1 MPPCNPDSKEPGL
14 STPREHRIRV
24 RDIEITWF
32 EWGDPSGQPVVMA
45 HATGFHARCWGAVAT
60 ALGSGYRVIALDQR
74 GHGRTEKA
82 GPYDWRVF
90 GADLGAFVDW
100 LGLSRIIGVGHSMGG
115 HAMVQA
121 ASNRIELFERLVLV
135 DPVILAPEA
144 YREWH
149 RQPPYAS
156 ADAHPVARR
165 RADFRD
171 WKEFHDRLRDRN
183 PFALWRADV
192 LRDYCRHG
200 VLAKRD
206 GGVALACPPAVESA
220 IYLGSGGTDI
230 YREIRALPHEVLVI
244 RAPPRNSAPAHMD
257 FSRSPTWENLAAAFP
272 HGRDLYRPDLTHFIP
287 MQEPDFVASAINGPD
302 VVSFP
307 G

>member
-1 MPPCNPDSKEPGL
+1 MNG
-14 STPREHRIRV
+14 PREHRIRL
-24 RDIEITWF
+24 RDIEIAWF

-45 HATGFHARCWGAVAT
+45 HATGFHARCWDAVAT
-60 ALGSGYRVIALDQR
+60 ALGSGYRAIAIDQR
-74 GHGRTEKA
+74 GHGRSGKA

-90 GADLGAFVDW
+90 GTDLTEFIDR
-100 LGLSRIIGVGHSMGG
+100 LGLSRIVGVGHSMGG

-121 ASNRIELFERLVLV
+121 ASSRVEEFERLVLV

-144 YREWH
+144 YRAWH
-149 RQPPYAS
+149 RERPYAS

-165 RADFRD
+165 RAHFRS
-171 WKEFHDRLRDRN
+171 WTEFHSRLRNRL

-200 VLAKRD
+200 VLPESG

-230 YREIRALPHEVLVI
+230 HPEIGALPHEALVI
-244 RAPPRNSAPAHMD
+244 RAPPRREAAARMD
-257 FSRSPTWENLAAAFP
+257 FSRSPTWDQLAAAFP
-272 HGRDLYRPDLTHFIP
+272 RGRDVYREDLTHFIP
-287 MQEPDFVASAINGPD
+287 MQEPDFVARAISAPD
-302 VVSFP
+302 VVSCAE
-307 G
+307 